1 MKAAKVVV
9 VFFVA
14 VAAFLAGLGYE
25 RWYGKPGGEAPASS
39 KDGRRIL
46 YWVDP
51 MHPAYKSDKPGIAP
65 DCGMQLEPVYAGE
78 AAPHPPGAERRILYY
93 RDPEDHSYTSDKPGL
108 NPETGNE
115 LEPVYEETPGRPP
128 NAFQISPER
137 QQMIGVRYGTAEVST
152 TSDSFR
158 TVGRVTIDETRI
170 ARVHTRVD
178 GWIDKVFVDFTG
190 KEVRKGQALLTLYSP
205 ELLASQREYLLAL
218 RAKNVLRTA
227 TLPSAIEQSET
238 LLEASRRRL
247 ELWDMS
253 PEQIDEVARTGQP
266 LTHVTIEAPVTGH
279 VLSRNAFPGQRISP
293 ENELYVIADLS
304 RVWIMADV
312 FEFDAPNVRLGQHAL
327 VRLPYNSGA
336 RTFHATVTY
345 IQPQLEA
352 ETRTLKVRLET
363 ANPGLVL
370 KPDMYVDVDFHMPRR
385 ERLMV
390 PAEAVLDTGLRKT
403 VFVDLGNGY
412 LEPREVE
419 TGERAGDL
427 IVIRSGLKP
436 GERIVVSGNFLI
448 DSEAQLKSAIGNMG
462 APGHSHG
469 EPKPGTGHK
478 APEVH
483 RHD

>member
-1 MKAAKVVV
+1 
-9 VFFVA
+9 
-14 VAAFLAGLGYE
+14 
-25 RWYGKPGGEAPASS
+25 
-39 KDGRRIL
+39 
-46 YWVDP
+46 
-51 MHPAYKSDKPGIAP
+51 
-65 DCGMQLEPVYAGE
+65 
-78 AAPHPPGAERRILYY
+78 
-93 RDPEDHSYTSDKPGL
+93 
-108 NPETGNE
+108 
-115 LEPVYEETPGRPP
+115 
-128 NAFQISPER
+128 
-137 QQMIGVRYGTAEVST
+137 
-152 TSDSFR
+152 
-158 TVGRVTIDETRI
+158 
-170 ARVHTRVD
+170 
-178 GWIDKVFVDFTG
+178 
-190 KEVRKGQALLTLYSP
+190 
-205 ELLASQREYLLAL
+205 
-218 RAKNVLRTA
+218 
-227 TLPSAIEQSET
+227 
-238 LLEASRRRL
+238 
-247 ELWDMS
+247 MS

-279 VLSRNAFPGQRISP
+279 VLLRNAFPGQRISP

-312 FEFDAPNVRLGQHAL
+312 FEFDAPNVRLGQHAV
-327 VRLPYNSGA
+327 VRLPYTSGA
-336 RTFHATVTY
+336 RTFHASVTY

-352 ETRTLKVRLET
+352 ETRTLKVRLEA

-370 KPDMYVDVDFHMPRR
+370 KPDMYVDVDFHLPQR

-419 TGERAGDL
+419 TGERAADR

-448 DSEAQLKSAIGNMG
+448 DSEAQLKSALGNMG

-469 EPKPGTGHK
+469 EPKKPGTGHK

>member
-1 MKAAKVVV
+1 MKAGK
-9 VFFVA
+9 FVLVSL
-14 VAAFLAGLGYE
+14 VAAAAFVAGLGYE
-25 RWYGKPGGEAPASS
+25 RWRGKRVGDAAATS
-39 KDGRRIL
+39 KDGRKIL

-65 DCGMQLEPVYAGE
+65 DCGMQLEPVYADEPMQG
-78 AAPHPPGAERRILYY
+78 PSKVERKVLYY

-115 LEPVYEETPGRPP
+115 LEPVYEEAPGRPP
-128 NAFQISPER
+128 KAIQISPER
-137 QQMIGVRYGTAEVST
+137 QQMIGVRYGTAEVSST
-152 TSDSFR
+152 DDSFR
-158 TVGRVTIDETRI
+158 TVGRVSIDETRI

-178 GWIDKVFVDFTG
+178 GWIEKVFVDFTG
-190 KEVRKGQALLTLYSP
+190 KDVRKGQPLLTLYSP

-227 TLPSAIEQSET
+227 TLPSAVEHSET

-253 PEQIDEVARTGQP
+253 PEQIEQVARTGQP
-266 LTHVTIEAPVTGH
+266 LTHVTIQAPVTGY
-279 VLSRNAFPGQRISP
+279 VLSRNAFPGQRITP

-312 FEFDAPNVRLGQHAL
+312 FEFDAPNVRLGQRA
-327 VRLPYNSGA
+327 VIKLPYDGGRAFQA
-336 RTFHATVTY
+336 RVTY

-352 ETRTLKVRLET
+352 ETRTLKVRLEA

-403 VFVDLGNGY
+403 VFVDLGDGY
-412 LEPREVE
+412 IEPREVE
-419 TGERAGDL
+419 TGERAGDR
-427 IVIRSGLKP
+427 IGIRSGLKP

-448 DSEAQLKSAIGNMG
+448 DSEAQLKSALGGMG
-462 APGHSHG
+462 PPGHAHG
-469 EPKPGTGHK
+469 EPKPSRDAK
-478 APEVH
+478 PAEP
-483 RHD
+483 RHHD